1 MFGLPTDY
9 LLAYDAGCGP
19 CSRFKAVVDFLD
31 AKGTIGFASLKQA
44 EEVGALETVDPS
56 LRYRSFHLIASGER
70 ALSGA
75 DALLPL
81 VGLLLPRGGVV
92 SAALEAIPGCR
103 RAVFLGY
110 SALSR
115 LHGSGACRTA
125 AHQ

>member
-1 MFGLPTDY
+1 LPRDY

-31 AKGTIGFASLKQA
+31 ARGTIEFASLKQA
-44 EEVGALETVDPS
+44 EEVGALETINPS
-56 LRYRSFHLIASGER
+56 LRHRSFHLIASGQR

-81 VGLLLPRGGVV
+81 VRLLLPGGGVV
-92 SAALEAIPGCR
+92 STALETLPGCR
-103 RAVFLGY
+103 RAISFGY

-115 LHGSGACRTA
+115 LHDAGACGKA
-125 AHQ
+125 AQ